1 MIFVIFLQKIE
12 IQYYR
17 SKLKVKN
24 KMTGLSK
31 GAKFNL
37 VINIIAAFI
46 YGSIFL
52 LIPDLYEQ
60 YTDSIYHHPPLLRL
74 WGGTMILFGICGLIA
89 LKRDEWDTVKL
100 FWELIILWEL
110 MVVILNLASFA
121 YAPYTPTFLATN
133 IFNATIVA
141 ILAVINIYFY
151 LISDI
156 NQSKMEILDAMH
168 EAELANKLK
177 SSFLANMSHEL
188 RTPLNSIIGFS
199 ELLMDKSYGSLNEVQ
214 EEFLI
219 DIYESSDYLLNLI
232 NHLLDIPKIETGKL
246 ELRIKRIQLENLI
259 NQLIATLKP
268 LYESKKLSF
277 DIEGVNPDIYIYAD
291 PVRIKEILYNL
302 LSNAFKFTFNGGVS
316 LKLLEKQS
324 LWEFNII
331 DTGIGIDEKDFDL
344 IFEEFK
350 RIQSSL
356 VNSTSGTGL
365 GLSVTKRLVTL
376 HGGDIYFTSKIGVG
390 STFTFT
396 LPKILEKDIKNEIK

>member
-1 MIFVIFLQKIE
+1 
-12 IQYYR
+12 
-17 SKLKVKN
+17 
-24 KMTGLSK
+24 
-31 GAKFNL
+31 
-37 VINIIAAFI
+37 
-46 YGSIFL
+46 
-52 LIPDLYEQ
+52 
-60 YTDSIYHHPPLLRL
+60 
-74 WGGTMILFGICGLIA
+74 
-89 LKRDEWDTVKL
+89 
-100 FWELIILWEL
+100 
-110 MVVILNLASFA
+110 
-121 YAPYTPTFLATN
+121 
-133 IFNATIVA
+133 
-141 ILAVINIYFY
+141 
-151 LISDI
+151 
-156 NQSKMEILDAMH
+156 MEILDAMH

-188 RTPLNSIIGFS
+188 RTTLNSIIGFS
-199 ELLMDKSYGSLNEVQ
+199 ELLMDKSYGSLNEIQ

-219 DIYESSDYLLNLI
+219 GIYESSDYLLNLI
-232 NHLLDIPKIETGKL
+232 NHLLDISKIEAGKL
-246 ELRIKRIQLENLI
+246 ELRIKRIQLENSI
-259 NQLIATLKP
+259 NQLKATLKP

-356 VNSTSGTGL
+356 VNSTTGTGL

>member
-1 MIFVIFLQKIE
+1 MA
-12 IQYYR
+12 
-17 SKLKVKN
+17 
-24 KMTGLSK
+24 GLSK
-31 GAKFNL
+31 KIKIVL
-37 VINIIAAFI
+37 IINAIVAFI

-60 YTDSIYHHPPLLRL
+60 LSGSIYHNPPLLRV
-74 WGGTMILFGICGLIA
+74 WGGTAIVFGICGLIA
-89 LKRDEWDTVKL
+89 LKRNEWETVKL
-100 FWELIILWEL
+100 YCELVILWLL
-110 MVVILNLASFA
+110 MIVILNLASFA
-121 YAPYTPTFLATN
+121 YVPYTPTSLAHA
-133 IFNATIVA
+133 IFNLIIIA
-141 ILAVINIYFY
+141 ILAVVDIYFY
-151 LISDI
+151 IKSDL
-156 NQSKMEILDAMH
+156 NQSMTELLDAKH

-199 ELLMDKSYGSLNEVQ
+199 ELLMDKSYGSLNEIQ

-232 NHLLDIPKIETGKL
+232 NHLLDISKIEAGKL
-246 ELRIKRIQLENLI
+246 ELRIKRIQLENSI
-259 NQLIATLKP
+259 NQLKTTLKP

-365 GLSVTKRLVTL
+365 GLSLTKRLVTL